1 MYDYLYAY
9 VSCEPPASVRWTYSN
24 INVRSGA
31 ATRDVTRHHR
41 LLSHPHPSPLLL
53 LNSLG

>member
-9 VSCEPPASVRWTYSN
+9 VSCEPPASVRWTYLN

-41 LLSHPHPSPLLL
+41 LLSHPHLPPLLL
-53 LNSLG
+53 TSLG